1 MSGLL
6 VRGLAVTGIVLVSM
20 DALARQLPAAAATGE
35 ARSGAARAESLRV
48 QGLEHGYNLD
58 YPEALA
64 AFREAIAADPGDST
78 NERLAAATIWM
89 RLLFEQGAVTVDDYL
104 GQARANIPRRK
115 PSPDLVAAFRHHL
128 DRATTLAEQRLRR
141 NRGDADAHFQVGAA
155 AALQASYVATV
166 EGRVRDSIGA
176 ARRAYHAHERCLDLD
191 PSRADAGLTVGL
203 YRYGIS
209 SLSLPLRLLAR
220 LAGFGSGRASGLRL
234 VEAAAAAHSSDA
246 QTNALFTLV
255 LIYNR
260 EGRHAEAA
268 QIVERLQR
276 QYPRNRLLW
285 LEAAGT
291 ALRAG
296 RAADAL
302 RLLDLAAAQ
311 LTGDA
316 RPRAYGEETRWRS
329 LRDAARASIANGG
342 RS

>member
-6 VRGLAVTGIVLVSM
+6 VRGMAVTGVIAVLSI
-20 DALARQLPAAAATGE
+20 DAVARQLPGAEATGNARRAAAL
-35 ARSGAARAESLRV
+35 RA

-64 AFREAIAADPGDST
+64 AFREAIIADPDDST

-115 PSPDLVAAFRHHL
+115 PSAELVAAFRHHL
-128 DRATTLAEQRLRR
+128 DRATALAEQTLRR
-141 NRGDADAHFQVGAA
+141 KRENADAYFQVGAA
-155 AALQASYVATV
+155 AALHASYVATV
-166 EGRVRDSIGA
+166 EGRVRDSIGP
-176 ARRAYHAHERCLDLD
+176 ARRAYNAHERCLDLD

-203 YRYGIS
+203 YRYGIA
-209 SLSLPLRLLAR
+209 SLSLPLRVLAR

-234 VEAAAAAHSSDA
+234 VEAAAAQSSTV

-255 LIYNR
+255 LVYNR
-260 EGRHAEAA
+260 EGRYAEAA
-268 QIVERLQR
+268 QIIERLRR

-311 LTGDA
+311 LTWDP
-316 RPRAYGEETRWRS
+316 RPRAYGEEARWQS
-329 LRDAARASIANGG
+329 VRDAARVSIAGGG

>member
-1 MSGLL
+1 
-6 VRGLAVTGIVLVSM
+6 
-20 DALARQLPAAAATGE
+20 
-35 ARSGAARAESLRV
+35 
-48 QGLEHGYNLD
+48 LEHGYNLD

-64 AFREAIAADPGDST
+64 AFRAAIAADPDDSA

-115 PSPDLVAAFRHHL
+115 PSAELVAVFRHHL
-128 DRATTLAEQRLRR
+128 DRATALAEQSLRR
-141 NRGDADAHFQVGAA
+141 NRGTADAYFQVGAA

-166 EGRVRDSIGA
+166 EGRVRHSIGA
-176 ARRAYHAHERCLDLD
+176 ARRAYDAHERCLDLD

-203 YRYGIS
+203 YRYAIS
-209 SLSLPLRLLAR
+209 SLSLPLRLFAR

-234 VEAAAAAHSSDA
+234 VEAAAAESSVV
-246 QTNALFTLV
+246 QTDALFTLI

-268 QIVERLQR
+268 QIIERLQR

-302 RLLDLAAAQ
+302 GFLDRADTQ
-311 LTGDA
+311 LTWDTRA
-316 RPRAYGEETRWRS
+316 RAYGEEARWQS
-329 LRDAARASIANGG
+329 VRDAARASMAGGG

>member
-6 VRGLAVTGIVLVSM
+6 VRGLAVTGIVLLSSM
-20 DALARQLPAAAATGE
+20 AALARQLPRAAATDEG
-35 ARSGAARAESLRV
+35 RGPARAASLRV

-64 AFREAIAADPGDST
+64 AFREAIAADSEDST

-115 PSPDLVAAFRHHL
+115 PSPDLIAAFRHHL
-128 DRATTLAEQRLRR
+128 DRATTLAEQHLRR
-141 NRGDADAHFQVGAA
+141 NQRDADAHFQLGAA

-176 ARRAYHAHERCLDLD
+176 ARRAYSAHERCLDLD

-203 YRYGIS
+203 YRYAIS

-220 LAGFGSGRASGLRL
+220 LAGFGSGHASGLRL
-234 VEAAAAAHSSDA
+234 VEAAAAQSSDA

-260 EGRHAEAA
+260 EGRYAEAA

-311 LTGDA
+311 LTWDA
-316 RPRAYGEETRWRS
+316 RPRAYGEDSRWQS
-329 LRDAARASIANGG
+329 LRDAARASIAKGG